1 MTHWNELDLERDL
14 PLDTEDRAALQLARE
29 TRVNPAEMQWQWIS
43 LALQFPRLCQ
53 SRETAVGREEF
64 RLP

>member
-1 MTHWNELDLERDL
+1 MSQGNDLDLERDL
-14 PLDTEDRAALQLARE
+14 PLDAADRSALRLTRQ
-29 TRVNPAEMQWQWIS
+29 TRVDPAEMQWQWIS